1 MKILVTGGAGF
12 IGSHI
17 CSRLVELGHSVL
29 CVDNLSAGKYSN
41 IAHLIDYST
50 SSKFGWIEMDI
61 NDITPELLKAFRVD
75 AVCHQAA
82 IGSVPKS
89 IQYPELYQTNN
100 INGFF
105 TVLNAA
111 KEAGIKR
118 FVYASSSS
126 IYGSDLTLPKIES
139 NTGKALSPY
148 AATKQ
153 INELQANTYHT
164 VYGMET
170 IGLRYFNVFGPK
182 QNPDGDYAA
191 VIPKFIKMLMNSE
204 IPTIN
209 GDGSFSR
216 DFTYIDNVV
225 QANVLALTDDSITEF
240 GKAFNVGAGSR
251 TSILELFNLI
261 CDLLG
266 IDVKP
271 NFGEFRKGD
280 IPNSY
285 ANISLSTQYLGYL
298 PTVNIKEGLSKTINY
313 FHENFINPAEQ
324 K

>member
-17 CSRLVELGHSVL
+17 CTRLVELGYSVL
-29 CVDNLSAGKYSN
+29 CVDNLSSGKYDN
-41 IAHLIDYST
+41 IKHLIDYST
-50 SSKFGWIEMDI
+50 SSKFGWLEMDI
-61 NDITPELLKAFRVD
+61 NDIDAKLLKAFRVD

-82 IGSVPKS
+82 MGSVPKS
-89 IQYPELYQTNN
+89 ILYPELYQTNN

-111 KEAGIKR
+111 KDAGIKR

-126 IYGSDLTLPKIES
+126 VYGSDLTLPKIES

-153 INELQANTYHT
+153 INELQANVYHT
-164 VYGMET
+164 VYDMET

-191 VIPKFIKMLMNSE
+191 VIPKFIKTMMELNS
-204 IPTIN
+204 PVIN
-209 GDGSFSR
+209 GDGSYSR
-216 DFTYIDNVV
+216 DFTYVDNVV
-225 QANVLALTDDSITEF
+225 QANILALTNENITEF
-240 GKAFNVGAGSR
+240 GKAINIGAGKR

-261 CDLLG
+261 NDQLNSNLL
-266 IDVKP
+266 P
-271 NFGEFRKGD
+271 EFGPFRKGD
-280 IPNSY
+280 IPNSFADITL
-285 ANISLSTQYLGYL
+285 ANQYIGYQ
-298 PTVNIKEGLSKTINY
+298 PTVNIKEGLIKTIQY
-313 FHENFINPAEQ
+313 FNENINNSTNS
-324 K
+324 

>member
-1 MKILVTGGAGF
+1 
-12 IGSHI
+12 
-17 CSRLVELGHSVL
+17 
-29 CVDNLSAGKYSN
+29 
-41 IAHLIDYST
+41 
-50 SSKFGWIEMDI
+50 MDI
-61 NDITPELLKAFRVD
+61 NKLTPELLRLFCID

-89 IQYPELYQTNN
+89 IKYPELYQTNN

-105 TVLNAA
+105 TILNAA
-111 KEAGIKR
+111 KEAGIKS

-126 IYGSDLTLPKIES
+126 IYGSDTTLPKIET

-153 INELQANTYHT
+153 VNEIQANTFHT

-209 GDGSFSR
+209 GDGSYSR

-225 QANVLALTDDSITEF
+225 HANVLALTYNNITEF
-240 GKAFNVGAGSR
+240 GKAVNIGAGSR
-251 TSILELFNLI
+251 TSILELFYLI
-261 CDLLG
+261 SKSLS
-266 IDVKP
+266 INVKP
-271 NFGEFRKGD
+271 NFGDFRKGD

-285 ANISLSTQYLGYL
+285 ANISLATQYLGYK
-298 PTVNIKEGLSKTINY
+298 PTINLTEGIIKTIQY
-313 FHENFINPAEQ
+313 FNENINNTTC
-324 K
+324 KK

>member
-17 CSRLVELGHSVL
+17 CTRLVELGYSVV
-29 CVDNLSAGKYSN
+29 CIDNLSAGKYEN
-41 IAHLIDYST
+41 ISHLVDYST
-50 SSKFGWIEMDI
+50 KSKFRWYQMDI
-61 NDITPELLKAFRVD
+61 NEITPNVLKAFQID
-75 AVCHQAA
+75 AICHQAA

-89 IQYPELYQTNN
+89 VLYPEIYQENN

-105 TVLNAA
+105 NVLNAA
-111 KEAGIKR
+111 KEVGIKR

-126 IYGSDLTLPKIES
+126 VYGSDLTLPKIES
-139 NTGKALSPY
+139 STGKALSPY

-153 INELQANTYHT
+153 INEVQANTYHT

-204 IPTIN
+204 VPVIN
-209 GDGSFSR
+209 GDGSYSR

-225 QANVLALTDDSITEF
+225 QANVLALTNDNISEF
-240 GKAFNVGAGSR
+240 GKAVNIGAGQR
-251 TSILELFNLI
+251 TSIMELYNLI
-261 CDLLG
+261 LNELDLNTLPQKG
-266 IDVKP
+266 P
-271 NFGEFRKGD
+271 FRKGD
-280 IPNSY
+280 IPNSF
-285 ANISLSTQYLGYL
+285 ADISLATQYLGYQ
-298 PTVNIKEGLSKTINY
+298 PTVNIKEGLTKTIQY
-313 FHENFINPAEQ
+313 FNENINNSASA
-324 K
+324 